1 MKKSAQLATSVIVPL
16 PKIST
21 SEVTR
26 DRPGICATS
35 RRGMTDLEFD
45 RKRANRFLRFLR
57 KVSPRNG
64 RTHDCKQMRRSR
76 LKKVFPVKISKM
88 RERQSFFRV
97 KSILLVK
104 VATRVARVFNV
115 AKCANRIFLWNAD
128 QSGSTLESF
137 DPLYNSIVLCTFRQ
151 KRGSSARRDYD
162 NARAPPF
169 GILQYS
175 ARRTSF
181 SRHSKGGR
189 EREHTMSPE
198 NAAS

>member
-88 RERQSFFRV
+88 RERQNFFRV

-128 QSGSTLESF
+128 QSGGVRLKVSTHYIIQLCSVHFGKNVEVPLVVIMIMLEHHHLASYNI
-137 DPLYNSIVLCTFRQ
+137 PLGEHL
-151 KRGSSARRDYD
+151 SAGIRRE
-162 NARAPPF
+162 
-169 GILQYS
+169 
-175 ARRTSF
+175 
-181 SRHSKGGR
+181 GGK
-189 EREHTMSPE
+189 ESTQ
-198 NAAS
+198 